1 MANDNDKIENM
12 VITEADD
19 GSATIDLPNSI
30 PSPEMADGGG
40 VDDNDESDEAAE
52 AREIAATGAI
62 DPDAEAAREAKRA
75 KRRARKEYHK
85 QVSHE
90 KDHRLQNLQRQNQE
104 LLERLSV
111 VERKT
116 AGSEL
121 ARLDKAIE
129 DQKMR
134 IDFAKRKIAEATR
147 DGDGELLTNAQEMW
161 FEARR
166 QAEDLEGIKKRSVQP
181 QQQPTIKQDPRLQ
194 RHASSWMDSNPW
206 YDPNGKDMDSRIA
219 LTVDQALAEEGWNPN
234 DADYWE
240 ELDNRLQK
248 VLPNRYTENT
258 NERPQVR
265 SRPRNAVVSSGR
277 ESAASSGGSK
287 NSFTLRP
294 EQVRAMKD
302 AGMWDDPEK
311 RARMI
316 KRYATEARQTNGR
329 N

>member
-1 MANDNDKIENM
+1 MANEKEDM
-12 VITEADD
+12 VITEGED
-19 GSATIDLPNSI
+19 GSATIDLPHDI
-30 PSPEMADGGG
+30 PSPEMAEGGG

-52 AREIAATGAI
+52 AREIEATGAI
-62 DPDAEAAREAKRA
+62 DPDNEAAREAKRA
-75 KRRARKEYHK
+75 KRRARKVYHK
-85 QVSHE
+85 QVATE
-90 KDHRLQNLQRQNQE
+90 KDVRLQNLQRQNQD

-121 ARLDKAIE
+121 ARLDKAID

-166 QAEDLEGIKKRSVQP
+166 QSEDLEAIKKRSVQP
-181 QQQPTIKQDPRLQ
+181 AQQQTIQQDPRVQ
-194 RHASSWMDSNPW
+194 RFASAWMDNNPW
-206 YDPNGKDMDSRIA
+206 YDPNGKDIDSKLA
-219 LTVDQALAEEGWNPN
+219 STVDQSMTDDGWDPKTS
-234 DADYWE
+234 DYWE

-248 VLPNRYTENT
+248 ILPNRYTDSN
-258 NERPQVR
+258 NERPVR
-265 SRPRNAVVSSGR
+265 SRPRNAVTSSGR

-287 NSFTLRP
+287 NSFTLKP

-311 RARMI
+311 RSRMI
-316 KRYATEARQTNGR
+316 KRYAMEARQTNGR

>member
-1 MANDNDKIENM
+1 MANENLKDEDM
-12 VITEADD
+12 IITEGDD
-19 GSATIDLPNSI
+19 GSATINLPDDV
-30 PSPEMADGGG
+30 PSPEMAAGGG
-40 VDDNDESDEAAE
+40 VDDTDEADEAAE
-52 AREIAATGAI
+52 AREIAEMGSV
-62 DPDAEAAREAKRA
+62 DPDAEAIRESKRA

-85 QVSHE
+85 QVATE

-121 ARLDKAIE
+121 ARLDKAID
-129 DQKMR
+129 DQRMR

-166 QAEDLEGIKKRSVQP
+166 QAEDLENIKKRSVQP

-194 RHASSWMDSNPW
+194 RYASAWMDNNPW
-206 YDPNGKDMDSRIA
+206 YDSNGKDMDSRIA
-219 LTVDQALAEEGWNPN
+219 LTVDTALAEEGWDPTTS
-234 DADYWE
+234 DYWK

-248 VLPNRYTENT
+248 VLPNRYTDDN
-258 NERPQVR
+258 NERTPVR

-277 ESAASSGGSK
+277 ESAAGSGGSK
-287 NSFTLRP
+287 NQFTLKP

-311 RARMI
+311 RSRMI

>member
-1 MANDNDKIENM
+1 MANENEKIDDM
-12 VITEADD
+12 VVIEGDD
-19 GSATIDLPNSI
+19 GSATIDLPNNI
-30 PSPEMADGGG
+30 PSPEMAEGGG

-62 DPDAEAAREAKRA
+62 DPDAEAIREAKRA
-75 KRRARKEYHK
+75 KRRARKVYHK
-85 QVSHE
+85 QVANE

-121 ARLDKAIE
+121 ARLDKAID
-129 DQKMR
+129 DQRMR

-166 QAEDLEGIKKRSVQP
+166 QAEDLESIKKRSVQP

-219 LTVDQALAEEGWNPN
+219 LTVDQALAEEGWDPTN
-234 DADYWE
+234 ADYWD

-248 VLPNRYTENT
+248 VLPNRYTDSA

-277 ESAASSGGSK
+277 ESAAGSGGSK

-316 KRYATEARQTNGR
+316 KRYAIEARQTNGR